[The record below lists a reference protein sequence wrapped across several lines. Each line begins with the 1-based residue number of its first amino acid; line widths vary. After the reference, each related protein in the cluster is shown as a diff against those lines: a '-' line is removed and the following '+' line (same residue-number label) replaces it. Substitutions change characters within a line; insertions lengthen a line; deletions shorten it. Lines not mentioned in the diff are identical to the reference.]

1 MYLKNL
7 LNEIKIWRK
16 VKKIAKANEESL
28 NKKGFRVDWIGRIY
42 TVINLPEEVA
52 SHNPEVQQM
61 YVLQEL
67 REFDKIFLE
76 IGIADYVVP
85 EFRSINE
92 TSSYLLILSPD
103 RDYFKLIPFVLFL
116 LKTGLVLVGIRLLYV
131 LINHQYDNIIS
142 IWNKAVNLVF

>member
-28 NKKGFRVDWIGRIY
+28 NKKGFRVDWVGRVY

-85 EFRSINE
+85 EFRAINE

-131 LINHQYDNIIS
+131 LINHQYNNIIS
-142 IWNKAVNLVF
+142 IWNKAVNLLF